1 MTFVKVNNPV
11 VKNFDGL
18 MKDIFNEIPANFG
31 KTFREE
37 VLGFPPVNIVEKD
50 NAYHLE
56 VAAPGMEKTDFTLK
70 LDGTLLTISAAK
82 KEEVRDETLKSIRK
96 EFSYKG
102 FKRSFTLDEKIDAAN
117 IAAKYE
123 NGILKVDLPK
133 KEETKAASKEITI
146 Q

>member
-11 VKNFDGL
+11 AKNFDGL

-50 NAYHLE
+50 SAYHLE

-70 LDGTLLTISAAK
+70 LDGTLLTISATK

>member
-1 MTFVKVNNPV
+1 MTFVKVNNGAT
-11 VKNFDGL
+11 KNFDGL

-102 FKRSFTLDEKIDAAN
+102 FKRSFTLDEKIDATN

-133 KEETKAASKEITI
+133 KEEAKAATKEITI

>member
-11 VKNFDGL
+11 SKNFDGL
-18 MKDIFNEIPANFG
+18 MKDIFNELPANFG

-37 VLGFPPVNIVEKD
+37 VLIFPPVNIVEKD

-82 KEEVRDETLKSIRK
+82 KEEVRDETIKSIKK

-102 FKRSFTLDEKIDAAN
+102 FKRSFTLDEKIDAVN

-133 KEETKAASKEITI
+133 KAETKAPSKEITI

>member
-11 VKNFDGL
+11 AKNFDGL

-70 LDGTLLTISAAK
+70 LDGALLTISAAK